1 MSLRQRFQA
10 WSRAKRGDHVPHRD
24 IEVTRLK
31 TISISSASTMLL
43 KIDGNRIGYVRDIR
57 LEVVPDEW
65 FVSVP
70 KGVNSDL
77 EANELSDPKL

>member
-1 MSLRQRFQA
+1 
-10 WSRAKRGDHVPHRD
+10 
-24 IEVTRLK
+24 
-31 TISISSASTMLL
+31 MLL

-65 FVSVP
+65 SVSVP